1 LLSAQK
7 LLKKKEFKTVQ
18 FEFGEYSLENRESFK
33 QYYIYL
39 DNLGFKLYRI
49 SKFGLIEINEYE
61 KKLEIHWNTNYL
73 AVKQQ
78 LTKAIK

>member
-1 LLSAQK
+1 
-7 LLKKKEFKTVQ
+7 
-18 FEFGEYSLENRESFK
+18 
-33 QYYIYL
+33 
-39 DNLGFKLYRI
+39 LGFNLYLI